1 MSLDCNYSN
10 WHSATLL
17 RPVFLYLHSN
27 FCRMRLI
34 KHIKASNL
42 LSFGADGLDL
52 DLHDLNV
59 LIGPN
64 GSGKSNFL
72 EVFEVLKSLP
82 RNEEDSN
89 NLERVISRGGGPSEW
104 VWKGSKS
111 INIVFEMSFE
121 IADLFYGDVNVQ
133 HGFILTPLYSDIV
146 GEFVKNKPLKKVK
159 KVEFFYKPNPDGEDL
174 WNPITEKHEAV
185 TPFNHSLSILSQRF
199 INFPLL
205 NIAQAYEKIRLYREW
220 QFGRNTIFRTPQRAD
235 QRNDRLESDF
245 SNLGMVLSRLRKD
258 PATKRALVTGLQDLY
273 EGLTDFEVITEGGTV
288 QIFFTEGDFSIPA
301 TRLSDGTLR
310 YLCLLAILLDP
321 TPPPLI
327 CIEEPE
333 LGLHPDMMPKIA
345 DLLIDASKRT
355 QLVVTTHSDVL
366 IDALSEQP
374 ESVLV
379 CEKHEG
385 QTQIKRLNKD
395 DISHWLKD
403 YRLGQLWTRGEIG
416 GTRW

>member
-1 MSLDCNYSN
+1 
-10 WHSATLL
+10 
-17 RPVFLYLHSN
+17 
-27 FCRMRLI
+27 MRLI
-34 KHIKASNL
+34 THIKASNL
-42 LSFGADGLDL
+42 LSFGPDGLDL
-52 DLHDLNV
+52 ELRDLNV

-89 NLERVISRGGGPSEW
+89 NLQQVISRGGGKSEW
-104 VWKGSKS
+104 IWKGSKDSKIILDTTLQFPGRKIIHKIHLNLLILAS
-111 INIVFEMSFE
+111 IEEEFISADVGLNGIDIYKKEILYNPKIRNIGSNKLEE
-121 IADLFYGDVNVQ
+121 IDFNSDLSV
-133 HGFILTPLYSDIV
+133 
-146 GEFVKNKPLKKVK
+146 
-159 KVEFFYKPNPDGEDL
+159 
-174 WNPITEKHEAV
+174 
-185 TPFNHSLSILSQRF
+185 LSQR
-199 INFPLL
+199 NNAVTNLV
-205 NIAQAYEKIRLYREW
+205 NSYEKIRLYREW
-220 QFGRNTIFRTPQRAD
+220 SFGRNTIFRTPQRAD

-258 PATKRALVTGLQDLY
+258 PVTKRALITGLKDLY
-273 EGLTDFEVITEGGTV
+273 EGLTDFEVVIEGGTV

-333 LGLHPDMMPKIA
+333 LGLHPDVMPKIA
-345 DLLIDASKRT
+345 DLLIEASKRT
-355 QLVVTTHSDVL
+355 QLIVTTHSDVL

-379 CEKHEG
+379 CEKHDG
-385 QTQIKRLNKD
+385 QTQIKRLEKE
-395 DISHWLKD
+395 DIAHWLKD
-403 YRLGQLWTRGEIG
+403 YSLGQLWTRGEIG
-416 GTRW
+416 GNRW

>member
-42 LSFGADGLDL
+42 LSFGPDGLDL
-52 DLHDLNV
+52 ELHDLNV

-72 EVFEVLKSLP
+72 EIFEVLRSLP
-82 RNEEDSN
+82 RNEEDSS
-89 NLERVISRGGGPSEW
+89 NLKRIMSQGGGIAEW
-104 VWKGSKS
+104 IWKGAKKSEISLEVLFGNLTFSNLPIEHDFHVLLTSNNPYIYKEFIKS
-111 INIVFEMSFE
+111 INIDTAKEVQFFFKNDRNRDVLIWDSFLE
-121 IADLFYGDVNVQ
+121 KLDKT
-133 HGFILTPLYSDIV
+133 TPP
-146 GEFVKNKPLKKVK
+146 G
-159 KVEFFYKPNPDGEDL
+159 G
-174 WNPITEKHEAV
+174 
-185 TPFNHSLSILSQRF
+185 LSILSKR
-199 INFPLL
+199 IIHDPLSDL
-205 NIAQAYEKIRLYREW
+205 ADSYERIRLYREW
-220 QFGRNTIFRTPQRAD
+220 SFGRNTIFRTPQRAD

-245 SNLGMVLSRLRKD
+245 SNLGMFLSRLRKS

-355 QLVVTTHSDVL
+355 QLIVTTHSDVL

-385 QTQIKRLNKD
+385 QTKIHRLNRD

>member
-1 MSLDCNYSN
+1 
-10 WHSATLL
+10 
-17 RPVFLYLHSN
+17 
-27 FCRMRLI
+27 MRLI
-34 KHIKASNL
+34 KHLKASNL
-42 LSFGADGLDL
+42 LSFGPDGLDL
-52 DLHDLNV
+52 ELQDLNV

-72 EVFEVLKSLP
+72 EVFEILRALP
-82 RNEEDSN
+82 KGEEEDN
-89 NLERVISRGGGPSEW
+89 NLNETISQGGGRSEW
-104 VWKGSKS
+104 IWKGDKK
-111 INIVFEMSFE
+111 
-121 IADLFYGDVNVQ
+121 
-133 HGFILTPLYSDIV
+133 SDI
-146 GEFVKNKPLKKVK
+146 EFDITLYEPSSKISILKHKFYLNLGLLSNPVVQIKKEAIENIYEGKDRSGPKYYYEKIQPNKYSV
-159 KVEFFYKPNPDGEDL
+159 
-174 WNPITEKHEAV
+174 WSEKSKTIENIEGNS
-185 TPFNHSLSILSQRF
+185 FSLSILSQRGETINLAIIAF
-199 INFPLL
+199 IGL
-205 NIAQAYEKIRLYREW
+205 YTRMRLYREW
-220 QFGRNTIFRTPQRAD
+220 AVGRNTIFRTPQRAD
-235 QRNDRLESDF
+235 QRNDRLEADF

-258 PATKRALVTGLQDLY
+258 PVTKRALIKGLQELY
-273 EGLTDFEVITEGGTV
+273 EGLTDFEVVTEGSAIQV
-288 QIFFTEGDFSIPA
+288 FFQEGDFSIPA
-301 TRLSDGTLR
+301 TRLSDGSLR

-333 LGLHPDMMPKIA
+333 LGLHPDIMPKIA

-395 DISHWLKD
+395 DIAHWLKD

>member
-1 MSLDCNYSN
+1 MELQ
-10 WHSATLL
+10 
-17 RPVFLYLHSN
+17 
-27 FCRMRLI
+27 
-34 KHIKASNL
+34 
-42 LSFGADGLDL
+42 
-52 DLHDLNV
+52 DLNV

-82 RNEEDSN
+82 SNEEASN
-89 NLERVISRGGGPSEW
+89 NLPQIITRSGGILEW
-104 VWKGSKS
+104 CWKGDGNSFTDIYFETFTRNT
-111 INIVFEMSFE
+111 INPKYQIQHIFKISVEPWGFGIEEEHLNHME
-121 IADLFYGDVNVQ
+121 VQ
-133 HGFILTPLYSDIV
+133 DGSPQPLYSKERSTVFQIW
-146 GEFVKNKPLKKVK
+146 NSTKKK
-159 KVEFFYKPNPDGEDL
+159 LEEQKID
-174 WNPITEKHEAV
+174 
-185 TPFNHSLSILSQRF
+185 TPFDLSILSQRT
-199 INFPLL
+199 NSFPLHSL
-205 NIAQAYEKIRLYREW
+205 ALDYEKIRLYREW
-220 QFGRNTIFRTPQRAD
+220 SFGRNTIFRTPQRAD

-245 SNLGMVLSRLRKD
+245 SNLGMFLYRLRKD
-258 PATKRALVTGLQDLY
+258 PVTKRALIVGLQDLY
-273 EGLTDFEVITEGGTV
+273 EGLTDFEVLTEGGTV

-301 TRLSDGTLR
+301 TRLSDGSLR

-333 LGLHPDMMPKIA
+333 LGLHPDIMPKIA

-385 QTQIKRLNKD
+385 QTQIKRLNKE
-395 DISHWLKD
+395 DIAHWLKD

>member
-1 MSLDCNYSN
+1 
-10 WHSATLL
+10 
-17 RPVFLYLHSN
+17 
-27 FCRMRLI
+27 MRLI

-42 LSFGADGLDL
+42 LSFGPDGLDL
-52 DLHDLNV
+52 ELHDLNV

-72 EVFEVLKSLP
+72 EIFEVLRALP
-82 RNEEDSN
+82 RNEEARN
-89 NLERVISRGGGPSEW
+89 NLIEIMSKGGASEEW
-104 VWKGSKS
+104 IWKGYRTPEIFLEISLNEFKY
-111 INIVFEMSFE
+111 NNQDAFNVKHDLHIVV
-121 IADLFYGDVNVQ
+121 A
-133 HGFILTPLYSDIV
+133 HGPYILK
-146 GEFVKNKPLKKVK
+146 EFVKKNSFQEDMDKSH
-159 KVEFFYKPNPDGEDL
+159 FFYKNDRINDVLIWDSFLDDL
-174 WNPITEKHEAV
+174 KQIPSPGT
-185 TPFNHSLSILSQRF
+185 LSILCQR
-199 INFPLL
+199 IIDSPLSD
-205 NIAQAYEKIRLYREW
+205 IADAYEKIRLYREW
-220 QFGRNTIFRTPQRAD
+220 TFGRNTIFRTPQRAD
-235 QRNDRLESDF
+235 QRNDRLEPDF
-245 SNLGMVLSRLRKD
+245 SNLGMFLSRLRKD

-301 TRLSDGTLR
+301 ARLSDGTLR

-333 LGLHPDMMPKIA
+333 LGLHPDIMPKIA

-374 ESVLV
+374 ESILV

-385 QTQIKRLNKD
+385 QTQIKRLNKK
-395 DISHWLKD
+395 DIAHWLKD
-403 YRLGQLWTRGEIG
+403 YSLGQLWTRGEIG

>member
-1 MSLDCNYSN
+1 
-10 WHSATLL
+10 
-17 RPVFLYLHSN
+17 
-27 FCRMRLI
+27 MRLI

-42 LSFGADGLDL
+42 LSFGPDGLDL
-52 DLHDLNV
+52 ELHDLNV

-72 EVFEVLKSLP
+72 EIFELLKALP
-82 RNEEDSN
+82 RYFEDSN
-89 NLERVISRGGGPSEW
+89 NLLTMMLRGGRALDW
-104 VWKGSKS
+104 VWKGTSSS
-111 INIVFEMSFE
+111 IGEISLEILLEDFTYDDENIGVEHRFNIFVSGN
-121 IADLFYGDVNVQ
+121 A
-133 HGFILTPLYSDIV
+133 FIDKEYINNTSTDNIKEPQ
-146 GEFVKNKPLKKVK
+146 
-159 KVEFFYKPNPDGEDL
+159 FFYKKGKNNEVLIWDFL
-174 WNPITEKHEAV
+174 NKKFEK
-185 TPFNHSLSILSQRF
+185 TSSPGLSVLSQR
-199 INFPLL
+199 
-205 NIAQAYEKIRLYREW
+205 NIDLPISTLADSYEKIRLYREW

-245 SNLGMVLSRLRKD
+245 SNLGMFLSRLRKD

-333 LGLHPDMMPKIA
+333 LGLHPDILPKIA

-385 QTQIKRLNKD
+385 QTKIQRLNRD